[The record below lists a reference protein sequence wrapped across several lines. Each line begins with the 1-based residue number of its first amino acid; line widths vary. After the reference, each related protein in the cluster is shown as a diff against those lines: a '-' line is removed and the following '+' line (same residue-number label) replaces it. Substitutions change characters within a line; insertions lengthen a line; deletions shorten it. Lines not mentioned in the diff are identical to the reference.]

1 MIHHTSRNRELLD
14 LEWNGSDHIRRR
26 SPYEVSNE
34 GAVEVGDLLHASRDV
49 GGSRGTTGVTIG
61 LFFVVVITKDKAQQE
76 SGHHNVSNAQHREVT
91 ASGARED
98 QLSRQRQARNITPN
112 IGPQVE
118 FPGKNIKGIV
128 SRLRGH
134 LHHNVAVED
143 VGRKKHLPS
152 GKSLLSDGAGSNLIS
167 ALALFVL
174 KSRVSEYC
182 NIKLF

>member
-1 MIHHTSRNRELLD
+1 MLIRNRLIREQ
-14 LEWNGSDHIRRR
+14 ESSVFTVIRRGPP
-26 SPYEVSNE
+26 SLPW
-34 GAVEVGDLLHASRDV
+34 
-49 GGSRGTTGVTIG
+49 
-61 LFFVVVITKDKAQQE
+61 
-76 SGHHNVSNAQHREVT
+76 
-91 ASGARED
+91 ED

-152 GKSLLSDGAGSNLIS
+152 GKSLLSDGAGSNLLS

-174 KSRVSEYC
+174 KSSVSEYC